1 VSHRHGRKLDF
12 PSTDRVKELL
22 QSNTFISY
30 RVLYGKS
37 DWRPVR
43 GWGGKSGG
51 TEYWGNGHF
60 RLETVGRCYGTD
72 RRHRPKVSKQTFW
85 FGSVA
90 FCDDLEVNVVQ
101 PEGVELKVVD
111 HTNVIIVF
119 PNNCTKPSRGPF
131 SIDNVTNRRIVCHQL
146 DTWKMKVETAAGGGE
161 ALKMRSR
168 CHRKAVQSA
177 LLDVQMPDMDGWQLA
192 YAIQA
197 DPALRETWI
206 IPWPYCRNWVTG
218 RTPWR
223 TARPLACQRANVND
237 LPAATSFD
245 HPSRGLASNQ
255 KGTGQVG
262 IENCLPLC
270 ALQIQN
276 RLPQLN
282 ASVVHQDVD
291 CDAALIEPGKRV
303 LHSLFLGDVKG

>member
-1 VSHRHGRKLDF
+1 VRFGSKLTKIPIRREQARSFCRRTGRTPVSGPAPRHSQALARSPSPRWRPGPRQETGTKFHATTRSHPFPEFNVSHRHGRKLDF

-168 CHRKAVQSA
+168 CHRKAVQSGSVGCSDA
-177 LLDVQMPDMDGWQLA
+177 GYGQLA
-192 YAIQA
+192 
-197 DPALRETWI
+197 
-206 IPWPYCRNWVTG
+206 TG
-218 RTPWR
+218 VCHSS
-223 TARPLACQRANVND
+223 RPSLEGNVDHHLDFFRSSLLAPPN
-237 LPAATSFD
+237 
-245 HPSRGLASNQ
+245 
-255 KGTGQVG
+255 
-262 IENCLPLC
+262 
-270 ALQIQN
+270 
-276 RLPQLN
+276 
-282 ASVVHQDVD
+282 
-291 CDAALIEPGKRV
+291 
-303 LHSLFLGDVKG
+303 